1 MVELNLFASIPPS
14 NDPNIIRRNR
24 HTTRVYFILLITA
37 FFILILYTSLRQTT
51 ITVIVKSP
59 SVSEYT
65 DLSLQY
71 PLTLQ
76 CPCSRITIKYNQFI
90 SQIEPQYHQI
100 CSSVFISPEWI
111 ESMTYSAAYGV
122 HPTPEYNFLKEAR
135 RQFKMLE
142 NLCAFSKTILNA
154 SLSIFEDT
162 DFISLDAISPDE
174 FNVRT
179 ETIIE
184 QFKIKAS
191 NEFMDV
197 LKLIKV
203 TNHGNQLATLHS
215 SNWKFVKE
223 YLKPPVSR
231 EDVIQTLNLLTLP
244 QTYDA
249 GKCSCGIQSNCSQL
263 SELHFY
269 LPNQL
274 FRQPIPGFR
283 VGCLVLNSVLE
294 MSLICLYNQTCL
306 DRIQSSAYIS
316 QPVRAEILTYSP
328 LLPPNTTIEQMLNQL
343 FVSEWFQN
351 ISFDRYFNA
360 CAPQSCQYSY
370 SMQYNLL
377 YVVTTLVALFGGLT
391 DGLHFILY
399 HIQLI
404 IIKFNDRRK
413 KKNQVAPNSNPSDIA
428 VIDPDNNTIEIGSVS
443 PPPTTTIQVTIPY

>member
-1 MVELNLFASIPPS
+1 MVDLNLFASIPPS

-37 FFILILYTSLRQTT
+37 FFILILYTSLRQVTN
-51 ITVIVKSP
+51 TVIVKSP
-59 SVSEYT
+59 SVLEYT
-65 DLSLQY
+65 ELSLQY
-71 PLTLQ
+71 PLTLR
-76 CPCSRITIKYNQFI
+76 CPCSRIAIKYNQFI

-111 ESMTYSAAYGV
+111 ESMTDIQIYNRHAN
-122 HPTPEYNFLKEAR
+122 PEYNFLKVVR
-135 RQFKMLE
+135 MQFQIMEK
-142 NLCAFSKTILNA
+142 LCTFSKNLLNT
-154 SLSIFEDT
+154 SMSIFKDT

-203 TNHGNQLATLHS
+203 TNHANQLATLRL
-215 SNWKFVKE
+215 SNWKFVAK
-223 YLKPPVSR
+223 YLKTYILP
-231 EDVIQTLNLLTLP
+231 ENILHALNILTLP
-244 QTYDA
+244 QTYSA
-249 GKCSCGIQSNCSQL
+249 NKCSCGIQSNCSQL
-263 SELHFY
+263 SELLFY
-269 LPNQL
+269 IPNRSL
-274 FRQPIPGFR
+274 IQPIPGFH
-283 VGCLVLNSVLE
+283 VGCLTLDSVLKL
-294 MSLICLYNQTCL
+294 SLICLYNQTCL
-306 DRIQSSAYIS
+306 DMIQRSAYMS

-328 LLPPNTTIEQMLNQL
+328 LLPPNTTIEKMLSQL
-343 FVSEWFQN
+343 FVSEWLQN
-351 ISFDRYFNA
+351 ISFDRYFNE

-391 DGLHFILY
+391 HGLHLILNC
-399 HIQLI
+399 IQLI

-413 KKNQVAPNSNPSDIA
+413 KKNQVAPNSNPLDIA
-428 VIDPDNNTIEIGSVS
+428 VIDPDNNTIEIDSVS
-443 PPPTTTIQVTIPY
+443 PATTIQVTIP